1 MEAPWPRAEIHQ
13 EFRQGVP
20 RCFFTCCGNSYD
32 SMVGVEGA
40 WTLDVAILEDKL
52 ERSRRGNQ
60 SVFQRHSRI
69 SKTADTALTAV
80 VAATAIRRDPW
91 ATARPELIEE

>member
-13 EFRQGVP
+13 EFLQGVP

-60 SVFQRHSRI
+60 SVFSTSSEDIENCRYRSYC
-69 SKTADTALTAV
+69 
-80 VAATAIRRDPW
+80 RRRGNSNK
-91 ATARPELIEE
+91 A